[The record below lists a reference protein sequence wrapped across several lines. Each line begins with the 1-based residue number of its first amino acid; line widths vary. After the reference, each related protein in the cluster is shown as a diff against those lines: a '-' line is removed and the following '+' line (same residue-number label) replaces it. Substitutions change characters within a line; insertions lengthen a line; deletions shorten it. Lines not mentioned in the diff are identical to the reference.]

1 MDRYRGKSKGLS
13 TTEKSPKVDYIT
25 EKIVEIFGD
34 GFATLKQNRGNVTL
48 SDDEILAAF
57 PSCVDKTFDTL
68 LNIGK
73 NISGKKGIFS
83 EESLREEAK
92 KLLLSILR
100 DTSHGGSKEVIR
112 DHVEELLT
120 SLSNYAKTYDVYVPL
135 HGLTLSKEV
144 QRLKLGDASIL
155 RMDEDFFHALG
166 KQTDFETP
174 IAKLEKATIALKAA
188 ENSERLE
195 NELSAREKE
204 AAESEGRSID
214 YETEMRNLK
223 ARKSS
228 LQLELKETKEVQ
240 LEVAMLREKIAMLHA
255 RLELLREEIGTLE
268 RNNVAS
274 RDERKRRLYD
284 NAALTMKL
292 EEEARCVELKEQEL
306 LLQDA
311 EEKEGHYHK
320 LLNYLAEVGARLE
333 LTQHHAVETQK
344 RIADLNAELVRVTR
358 QKTEPSHILR
368 ERIDRLKADITSA
381 QESRTLINRFKQ
393 SSCLQYRYNAEWR
406 KAKEFAER
414 DAASLIDF
422 LRYAIAATD
431 VSGENVLFGRQGE
444 VVRDIPTFF
453 AIESGTTDFQEM
465 PSTPTKHPPLEITQ
479 AHVTAMK
486 DEGIFE
492 MAALLTKEPKQ
503 LNSLERILMRCIH
516 WYSLSQIQPDRG
528 SELLSLVIVLET
540 LLAPEDRA
548 PLAASISECV
558 AMLLDGSAKG
568 RNFRKD
574 KIKQIYNVRSRLVHG
589 QLEHDDVQSEDL
601 EYLRATSK
609 DLISIVWN
617 LHTNGRLAGDEQ
629 KDLIRLIN
637 QAKFDAPPIT

>member
-228 LQLELKETKEVQ
+228 LQL
-240 LEVAMLREKIAMLHA
+240 
-255 RLELLREEIGTLE
+255 
-268 RNNVAS
+268 
-274 RDERKRRLYD
+274 
-284 NAALTMKL
+284 
-292 EEEARCVELKEQEL
+292 
-306 LLQDA
+306 
-311 EEKEGHYHK
+311 
-320 LLNYLAEVGARLE
+320 
-333 LTQHHAVETQK
+333 
-344 RIADLNAELVRVTR
+344 
-358 QKTEPSHILR
+358 
-368 ERIDRLKADITSA
+368 
-381 QESRTLINRFKQ
+381 
-393 SSCLQYRYNAEWR
+393 
-406 KAKEFAER
+406 
-414 DAASLIDF
+414 
-422 LRYAIAATD
+422 
-431 VSGENVLFGRQGE
+431 
-444 VVRDIPTFF
+444 
-453 AIESGTTDFQEM
+453 
-465 PSTPTKHPPLEITQ
+465 
-479 AHVTAMK
+479 
-486 DEGIFE
+486 
-492 MAALLTKEPKQ
+492 
-503 LNSLERILMRCIH
+503 
-516 WYSLSQIQPDRG
+516 
-528 SELLSLVIVLET
+528 
-540 LLAPEDRA
+540 
-548 PLAASISECV
+548 
-558 AMLLDGSAKG
+558 
-568 RNFRKD
+568 
-574 KIKQIYNVRSRLVHG
+574 
-589 QLEHDDVQSEDL
+589 
-601 EYLRATSK
+601 
-609 DLISIVWN
+609 
-617 LHTNGRLAGDEQ
+617 
-629 KDLIRLIN
+629 
-637 QAKFDAPPIT
+637 